1 VSREAAGAEKA
12 GTEKPGTEAAGRPDA
27 APVPSP
33 PLERAAE
40 GRLLAG
46 VCRGLAGHLGVDVVL
61 VRAAFVLLTVA
72 SGLGVA
78 AYAAFWI
85 LVPVAEKAPRDGATA
100 AVTGAA
106 PGGRRRGRDW
116 GQLLAYTAV
125 TLGLAALPWGAAGV
139 VQWALWP
146 FVVGGVGAAIL
157 WQQADRDQRQRWT
170 LPLRQRWLRSLL
182 GLLLVVGGIGGVVVQ
197 NVEAAQAR
205 SVIVAML
212 IILTG
217 VAVIVTPWVV
227 RLWQDLD
234 AERHERIRSQERAEL
249 AAHIHDSVL
258 HTLTLIQR
266 NAHDTREVQ
275 RLARSQERTL
285 RTWLYQPR
293 ADPDLTFAAAIRE
306 AAGEVEDDHGVPIEI
321 VCVGDTALDER
332 LGAALQAARE
342 AMVNAAKYAEAPSV
356 SVYAEVSGEEIAI
369 FVRDRGKGFDLDAV
383 PADRMGVRGSIIGR
397 MERNG
402 GKATVRTAPG
412 EGTEVRLEIKKS

>member
-1 VSREAAGAEKA
+1 M
-12 GTEKPGTEAAGRPDA
+12 
-27 APVPSP
+27 
-33 PLERAAE
+33 ERAAE

>member
-1 VSREAAGAEKA
+1 M
-12 GTEKPGTEAAGRPDA
+12 
-27 APVPSP
+27 
-33 PLERAAE
+33 ERAAD
-40 GRLLAG
+40 GRLVAG
-46 VCRGLAGHLGVDVVL
+46 VCRGLAGHLGVDVVI
-61 VRAAFVLLTVA
+61 VRVAFVLLTMA

-78 AYAAFWI
+78 AYVAFWI
-85 LVPVAEKAPRDGATA
+85 LVPAAEKPERAP
-100 AVTGAA
+100 
-106 PGGRRRGRDW
+106 GRRRGRDW
-116 GQLLAYTAV
+116 GQLLAYAAV

-146 FVVGGVGAAIL
+146 FVIGGVGAAIL

-205 SVIVAML
+205 SVVIAML

-227 RLWQDLD
+227 RLFQDLD

-293 ADPDLTFAAAIRE
+293 ADPDQTFAAAIRE

-321 VCVGDTALDER
+321 VCVGDTALDEP
-332 LGAALQAARE
+332 LGATLQAARE

-356 SVYAEVSGEEIAI
+356 SVYAEVEGDEIAI
-369 FVRDRGKGFDLDAV
+369 FVRDRGKGFDLDQV
-383 PADRMGVRGSIIGR
+383 PEDRMGVRESIIGR

-402 GKATVRTAPG
+402 GRATVRTEPG
-412 EGTEVRLEIKKS
+412 EGTEVRLEIKKT

>member
-1 VSREAAGAEKA
+1 MEQE
-12 GTEKPGTEAAGRPDA
+12 TAGRPGA
-27 APVPSP
+27 TPARASG
-33 PLERAAE
+33 LERAAA
-40 GRLLAG
+40 GRLVAG
-46 VCRGLAGHLGVDVVL
+46 VCRGLAVHLGVDVLL

-72 SGLGVA
+72 SGLGIA

-85 LVPVAEKAPRDGATA
+85 LVPAPEKVPA
-100 AVTGAA
+100 AGL
-106 PGGRRRGRDW
+106 RRGRDW
-116 GQLLAYTAV
+116 GQLLVYVVV
-125 TLGLAALPWGAAGV
+125 TLGLAALPWGVAGP

-146 FVVGGVGAAIL
+146 FVIGGVGAAIL

-170 LPLRQRWLRSLL
+170 LPLRERWLRSLL
-182 GLLLVVGGIGGVVVQ
+182 GLLLVVGGIGGVVAQ
-197 NVEAAQAR
+197 NVEAEQAR
-205 SVIVAML
+205 SVVIAML

-266 NAHDTREVQ
+266 NAHDAREVQ

-293 ADPDLTFAAAIRE
+293 ADPDRTFAAAIRE
-306 AAGEVEDDHGVPIEI
+306 IAGEVEDDHGVPIEI

-356 SVYAEVSGEEIAI
+356 SVYAEVESDGIAI
-369 FVRDRGKGFDLDAV
+369 FVRDRGKGFVLDDV
-383 PADRMGVRGSIIGR
+383 PEDRMGVRGSIIGR

-402 GKATVRTAPG
+402 GKAAVRTAPG
-412 EGTEVRLEIKKS
+412 EGTEVRLEMKRS

>member
-1 VSREAAGAEKA
+1 MSREAAG
-12 GTEKPGTEAAGRPDA
+12 TERAGTEAAGRPDA

-100 AVTGAA
+100 TGTGAV

>member
-1 VSREAAGAEKA
+1 MAPDTAA
-12 GTEKPGTEAAGRPDA
+12 RR
-27 APVPSP
+27 
-33 PLERAAE
+33 LERVAE
-40 GRLLAG
+40 GRIVAG
-46 VCRGLAGHLGVDVVL
+46 VSRGLAAHLGVDVFI
-61 VRAAFVLLTVA
+61 VRAAFMLLIMA
-72 SGLGVA
+72 SGIGVA
-78 AYAAFWI
+78 AYIALWI
-85 LVPVAEKAPRDGATA
+85 LVPAHRPPESSEPVPARH
-100 AVTGAA
+100 
-106 PGGRRRGRDW
+106 RRDW
-116 GQLLAYTAV
+116 GQLLAYSAV
-125 TLGLAALPWGAAGV
+125 ALGLAVLPWGAAGA

-146 FVVGGVGAAIL
+146 FVVGGLGAAIL

-182 GLLLVVGGIGGVVVQ
+182 GLLLVVGGIGGFLVQ
-197 NVEAAQAR
+197 KVDADQAR
-205 SVIVAML
+205 SVVIAML

-266 NAHDTREVQ
+266 NAHDTRQVQ

-293 ADPDLTFAAAIRE
+293 ADPDQTFAAAIRE
-306 AAGEVEDDHGVPIEI
+306 IAGEVEDDHGVPIEV
-321 VCVGDTALDER
+321 VCVGDTSLDER

-356 SVYAEVSGEEIAI
+356 SVYAEVEREEIAI
-369 FVRDRGKGFDLDAV
+369 FVRDRGKGFDLDQV
-383 PADRMGVRGSIIGR
+383 PDDRMGVRGSIIGR

-402 GKATVRTAPG
+402 GRATVRTAPG
-412 EGTEVRLEIKKS
+412 EGTEVRLEMQRS

>member
-1 VSREAAGAEKA
+1 M
-12 GTEKPGTEAAGRPDA
+12 
-27 APVPSP
+27 
-33 PLERAAE
+33 ERAAD
-40 GRLLAG
+40 GRLIAG
-46 VCRGLAGHLGVDVVL
+46 VSRGLAVHLGVDVL
-61 VRAAFVLLTVA
+61 IIRIAFVLLTIA
-72 SGLGVA
+72 SGLGIA
-78 AYAAFWI
+78 AYIAFWI
-85 LVPVAEKAPRDGATA
+85 LVPA
-100 AVTGAA
+100 ADKPEREG
-106 PGGRRRGRDW
+106 PRRRGRDW
-116 GQLLAYTAV
+116 GQLLAYGAV
-125 TLGLAALPWGAAGV
+125 TLGLTALPLGKAGAF
-139 VQWALWP
+139 QWALWP

-182 GLLLVVGGIGGVVVQ
+182 GLLLVVGGIGGFVAQKVD
-197 NVEAAQAR
+197 AAQAR
-205 SVIVAML
+205 SVVIAML

-217 VAVIVTPWVV
+217 VAVIVTPWVM

-293 ADPDLTFAAAIRE
+293 ADPDQTFAAAIRE
-306 AAGEVEDDHGVPIEI
+306 VAGEVEDDHGVPIEI

-342 AMVNAAKYAEAPSV
+342 AMVNAAKYAEASSV
-356 SVYAEVSGEEIAI
+356 SVYAEVEGDEVAI
-369 FVRDRGKGFDLDAV
+369 FVRDRGKGFDLDRV
-383 PADRMGVRGSIIGR
+383 PDDRMGVRGSIIGR

>member
-1 VSREAAGAEKA
+1 M
-12 GTEKPGTEAAGRPDA
+12 PDTA
-27 APVPSP
+27 PERAPV
-33 PLERAAE
+33 LERAAE
-40 GRLLAG
+40 GALVAG
-46 VCRGLAGHLGVDVVL
+46 VCRGLAGHLGVDVLL
-61 VRAAFVLLTVA
+61 VRAGFVLLTVA
-72 SGLGVA
+72 SGFGIA

-85 LVPVAEKAPRDGATA
+85 LVPAPEKVPSAE
-100 AVTGAA
+100 
-106 PGGRRRGRDW
+106 RRRGRDW
-116 GQLLAYTAV
+116 GQLLAYAAV
-125 TLGLAALPWGAAGV
+125 TLGLAVLPWGAAGV

-146 FVVGGVGAAIL
+146 FIIGGVGAAIL

-170 LPLRQRWLRSLL
+170 LPLRQRWLRSLM

-205 SVIVAML
+205 SVIIAMA

-285 RTWLYQPR
+285 RTWLYEPR
-293 ADPDLTFAAAIRE
+293 ADPDQTFAAAIRE
-306 AAGEVEDDHGVPIEI
+306 LAGEVEDDHGVPIEI
-321 VCVGDTALDER
+321 VCVGDTALEER

-342 AMVNAAKYAEAPSV
+342 AMVNAAKYSEAPSV
-356 SVYAEVSGEEIAI
+356 SVYAEVESDEIAV
-369 FVRDRGKGFDLDAV
+369 FVRDRGKGFDLDQV
-383 PADRMGVRGSIIGR
+383 PGDRMGVRGSIIGR

>member
-1 VSREAAGAEKA
+1 MA
-12 GTEKPGTEAAGRPDA
+12 PDA
-27 APVPSP
+27 AVRR
-33 PLERAAE
+33 LERAAE
-40 GRLLAG
+40 GRLVAG
-46 VCRGLAGHLGVDVVL
+46 VCGGLAAHLGVDAFVI
-61 VRAAFVLLTVA
+61 RAAFLLLSLA
-72 SGLGVA
+72 SGIGVA
-78 AYAAFWI
+78 AYIAFWV
-85 LVPVAEKAPRDGATA
+85 LVP
-100 AVTGAA
+100 
-106 PGGRRRGRDW
+106 RRRLPESGVPVPVRRGRRDW
-116 GQLLAYTAV
+116 GQLLAYSAV
-125 TLGLAALPWGAAGV
+125 GLGLAVLPWGAAGV

-182 GLLLVVGGIGGVVVQ
+182 GLLLVVGGIGGFVAQ
-197 NVEAAQAR
+197 KVEADQAR
-205 SVIVAML
+205 SVVIAML

-293 ADPDLTFAAAIRE
+293 ADPDQTFAAAIRE
-306 AAGEVEDDHGVPIEI
+306 IAGEVEDDHGVPIEV

-356 SVYAEVSGEEIAI
+356 SVYAEVEREEIAI
-369 FVRDRGKGFDLDAV
+369 FVRDRGKGFDLDQV
-383 PADRMGVRGSIIGR
+383 PDDRMGVRGSIIGR

-402 GKATVRTAPG
+402 GTATVRTAPG
-412 EGTEVRLEIKKS
+412 EGTEVRLEMRKS

>member
-1 VSREAAGAEKA
+1 VSQETAEL
-12 GTEKPGTEAAGRPDA
+12 PDT
-27 APVPSP
+27 APERSP
-33 PLERAAE
+33 VLERAAE
-40 GRLLAG
+40 GGLVAG
-46 VCRGLAGHLGVDVVL
+46 VCRGLAEHLGVDVLL
-61 VRAAFVLLTVA
+61 VRAGFVLLTVA
-72 SGLGVA
+72 SGFGIA

-85 LVPVAEKAPRDGATA
+85 LVPAPEKAPA
-100 AVTGAA
+100 AE
-106 PGGRRRGRDW
+106 RRRGRDW
-116 GQLLAYTAV
+116 GQLLAYAAV
-125 TLGLAALPWGAAGV
+125 TLGLAVLPWGAAGV

-146 FVVGGVGAAIL
+146 FIIGGVGAAIL

-170 LPLRQRWLRSLL
+170 LPLRQRWLRSLM

-205 SVIVAML
+205 SVIIAMA

-285 RTWLYQPR
+285 RTWLYEPR
-293 ADPDLTFAAAIRE
+293 ADPDQTFAAAIRE
-306 AAGEVEDDHGVPIEI
+306 LAGEVEDDHGVPIEI

-342 AMVNAAKYAEAPSV
+342 AMVNAAKYSEAPSV
-356 SVYAEVSGEEIAI
+356 SVYAEVESDEVAV
-369 FVRDRGKGFDLDAV
+369 FVRDRGKGFDLDEV
-383 PADRMGVRGSIIGR
+383 PGDRMGVRGSIIGR

-412 EGTEVRLEIKKS
+412 EGTEVRLEIKRS

>member
-1 VSREAAGAEKA
+1 M
-12 GTEKPGTEAAGRPDA
+12 
-27 APVPSP
+27 
-33 PLERAAE
+33 ERAAE

-100 AVTGAA
+100 TGTGAV

-369 FVRDRGKGFDLDAV
+369 FVRDRGKGFDFDAV

>member
-1 VSREAAGAEKA
+1 MTWENVGEDGGEPGDGRAAG
-12 GTEKPGTEAAGRPDA
+12 GDAGRA
-27 APVPSP
+27 APAGA
-33 PLERAAE
+33 RRG
-40 GRLLAG
+40 GRLVAG
-46 VCRGLAGHLGVDVVL
+46 VCRGLAAHLGVDAFL
-61 VRAAFVLLTVA
+61 VRAAFVLLTLA

-85 LVPVAEKAPRDGATA
+85 LVPVAEKAA
-100 AVTGAA
+100 AAG
-106 PGGRRRGRDW
+106 RRGRDW

-125 TLGLAALPWGAAGV
+125 ALGLAALPWGAAGV
-139 VQWALWP
+139 ARWALWP

-170 LPLRQRWLRSLL
+170 LPLRERWLRSLL
-182 GLLLVVGGIGGVVVQ
+182 GLLLVVGGIGGFVAQ
-197 NVEAAQAR
+197 NVEADQAR
-205 SVIVAML
+205 SVVIAML

-293 ADPDLTFAAAIRE
+293 ADPDRTFAAAIRE
-306 AAGEVEDDHGVPIEI
+306 TAGEVEDDHGVPIEV

-356 SVYAEVSGEEIAI
+356 SVYAEVEGDEIAI
-369 FVRDRGKGFDLDAV
+369 FVRDRGKGFDLDQV
-383 PADRMGVRGSIIGR
+383 PEDRMGVRGSIIGR

-412 EGTEVRLEIKKS
+412 EGTEVRLEIKRA